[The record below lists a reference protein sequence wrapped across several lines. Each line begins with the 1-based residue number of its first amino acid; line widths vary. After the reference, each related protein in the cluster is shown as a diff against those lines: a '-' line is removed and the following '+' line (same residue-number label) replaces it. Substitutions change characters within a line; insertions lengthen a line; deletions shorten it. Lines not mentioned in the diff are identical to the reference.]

1 MMKDKSNVGNL
12 KVDRLN
18 VVKYVVTA
26 AIIIYIAVILAYKGE
41 SKVPF
46 EKVAANVEKAADTS
60 LMKKGNAQTF
70 KKLYGLNAKD
80 YDGVMLYSA
89 KSAMGAEE
97 LLVLRLKDASQT
109 EVTEKAVEK
118 RLEDR
123 KKVFEGYGV
132 NQMKLLQNAVYTT
145 RGNYIF
151 LAVSSDAQKFQKAF
165 TGSL

>member
-12 KVDRLN
+12 KIDRLN
-18 VVKYVVTA
+18 IIKYVVTA
-26 AIIIYIAVILAYKGE
+26 AIVIYIAVILAYKGE

-46 EKVAANVEKAADTS
+46 EKVAGNVEKAADTS

-97 LLVLRLKDASQT
+97 LLVLRLKDVSQT

-132 NQMKLLQNAVYTT
+132 NQTKLLQNAVRMT

>member
-1 MMKDKSNVGNL
+1 
-12 KVDRLN
+12 
-18 VVKYVVTA
+18 
-26 AIIIYIAVILAYKGE
+26 
-41 SKVPF
+41 
-46 EKVAANVEKAADTS
+46 VEKAADTS
-60 LMKKGNAQTF
+60 LMKKGNSQTF

-80 YDGVMLYSA
+80 YDGIMLYSA

-132 NQMKLLQNAVYTT
+132 NQTKLLQNAVYMT